1 MKGDTIAAL
10 ATPWGEGG
18 VAILKISGPEAI
30 DIVSKIFKGKK
41 KNLKTMKTYQMAYG
55 FIVDPLTGD
64 EIDEVIVSLMK
75 APYSYTREDVVEIS
89 CHGGTLV
96 ARRILE
102 ILLAAGA
109 RLAEPGEF
117 TRRAFL
123 NGRIDLTQA
132 EAVLELV
139 RARSSQALKIATRKL
154 KGEFGKKIGSF
165 REKLLSLSSW
175 IEASL
180 DFPEEDLPLI
190 SEEETKKEINRLI
203 LELKKIIESVRAG
216 SLYREG
222 VKIVICGKP
231 NVGKSSLLNALLQEA
246 RAIVTSVPGTTRDVI
261 EEVLNVGGIP
271 IRLVDTAGI
280 RQAGDEV
287 EREGVSRTV
296 SQLEEADM
304 VLLVLDSSRLLTEE
318 DFMVMSKL
326 EGRKV
331 VVVYNKKDLP
341 RKIEVEKVR
350 EMFPESREVWIS
362 ALYEDGI
369 EELKEVIIQEVQKG
383 VDLSGEVWMTSLH
396 NIHRLERALECLSDS
411 LNALEQ
417 NLTYDI
423 VAVGIQ
429 EALRFIGEITGE
441 EYTEDLLET
450 IFSQFCI
457 GK

>member
-1 MKGDTIAAL
+1 MERDTIAAL

-18 VAILKISGPEAI
+18 VAILKVSGPDAI
-30 DIVSKIFKGKK
+30 DIVSKIFRGKK

-55 FIVDPLTGD
+55 YIVDPLTGL

-75 APYSYTREDVVEIS
+75 APYSYTREDVVEIN

-96 ARRILE
+96 ARQILE
-102 ILLAAGA
+102 ILLAVGA

-154 KGEFGKKIGSF
+154 KGEFGERISSF
-165 REKLLSLSSW
+165 RERLLSLSSW
-175 IEASL
+175 VEASL

-190 SEEETKKEINRLI
+190 SQEGIRKEIDRLI
-203 LELKKIIESVRAG
+203 LELRKVIESVRAG

-222 VKIVICGKP
+222 IKVVICGKP

-246 RAIVTSVPGTTRDVI
+246 RAIVTSIPGTTRDVI

-271 IRLVDTAGI
+271 LRLVDTAGI

-287 EREGVSRTV
+287 EREGVLRSV
-296 SQLEEADM
+296 SQLEEADI
-304 VLLVLDSSRLLTEE
+304 VLLVLDSSQKLSEE
-318 DFMVMSKL
+318 DFMIMDKL
-326 EGRKV
+326 KEKKV
-331 VVVYNKKDLP
+331 ILVYNKKDLP
-341 RKIEVEKVR
+341 MKIEEEKIR
-350 EMFPESREVWIS
+350 ERFPRNKEVWIS
-362 ALYEDGI
+362 ALYEEGI
-369 EELKEVIIQEVQKG
+369 DELKEAILSEVQEG
-383 VDLSGEVWMTSLH
+383 VDLSGEVWMTSLQ
-396 NIHRLERALECLSDS
+396 NIKRLEKALSSLNDSLLALERGM
-411 LNALEQ
+411 
-417 NLTYDI
+417 TYDI
-423 VAVGIQ
+423 VAIGIR
-429 EALRFIGEITGE
+429 EALQFLGEITGE
-441 EYTEDLLET
+441 EYTEDLLNM
-450 IFSQFCI
+450 IFSQFCV

>member
-1 MKGDTIAAL
+1 MERDTIAAL

-18 VAILKISGPEAI
+18 VAILKVSGPDAI
-30 DIVSKIFKGKK
+30 DIVSKIFRGKK

-55 FIVDPLTGD
+55 YIVDPLTGL

-75 APYSYTREDVVEIS
+75 APYSYTREDVVEIN

-96 ARRILE
+96 ARQILE
-102 ILLAAGA
+102 ILLAVGA

-154 KGEFGKKIGSF
+154 KGEFGERISSF
-165 REKLLSLSSW
+165 RERLLSLSSW
-175 IEASL
+175 VEASL

-190 SEEETKKEINRLI
+190 SREGIREEINRLI
-203 LELKKIIESVRAG
+203 LELRKVIESVRAG

-222 VKIVICGKP
+222 IKVVICGKP

-246 RAIVTSVPGTTRDVI
+246 RAIVTSIPGTTRDVI

-271 IRLVDTAGI
+271 LRLVDTAGI

-287 EREGVSRTV
+287 EREGVLRSV
-296 SQLEEADM
+296 SQLEEADI
-304 VLLVLDSSRLLTEE
+304 VLLVLDSSQKLSEE
-318 DFMVMSKL
+318 DFMIMDKL
-326 EGRKV
+326 KEKKV
-331 VVVYNKKDLP
+331 ILVYNKKDLP
-341 RKIEVEKVR
+341 MKIEEEKIR
-350 EMFPESREVWIS
+350 ERFPRNKEVWIS
-362 ALYEDGI
+362 ALYEEGI
-369 EELKEVIIQEVQKG
+369 DELKEAILSEVQEG
-383 VDLSGEVWMTSLH
+383 VDLSGEVWMTSLQ
-396 NIHRLERALECLSDS
+396 NIKRLEKALSSLNDSLLALERGM
-411 LNALEQ
+411 
-417 NLTYDI
+417 TYDI
-423 VAVGIQ
+423 VAIGIR
-429 EALRFIGEITGE
+429 EALQFLGEITGE
-441 EYTEDLLET
+441 EYTEDLLNM
-450 IFSQFCI
+450 IFSQFCV

>member
-1 MKGDTIAAL
+1 MRGDTIAAL

-18 VAILKISGPEAI
+18 VAILKVSGPEAI

-102 ILLAAGA
+102 ILLTAGA

-132 EAVLELV
+132 EAVLELI
-139 RARSSQALKIATRKL
+139 RARSAQALKIATRKL
-154 KGEFGKKIGSF
+154 KGEFG
-165 REKLLSLSSW
+165 EKLSLIRKRLLSLSSW
-175 IEASL
+175 LEASL

-190 SEEETKKEINRLI
+190 SSQ
-203 LELKKIIESVRAG
+203 ELKSNINEIISMLRKILNSVRAG
-216 SLYREG
+216 FLYREG
-222 VKIVICGKP
+222 VKTVICGKP

-246 RAIVTSVPGTTRDVI
+246 RAIVTSIPGTTRDVI
-261 EEVLNVGGIP
+261 EEVLNVRGIP

-280 RQAGDEV
+280 RRASDEV
-287 EREGVSRTV
+287 EREGVSRTI
-296 SQLEEADM
+296 SQLEEADI
-304 VLLVLDSSRLLTEE
+304 VLLVLDSSQLLTEE
-318 DFMVMSKL
+318 DFMVMNKL
-326 EGRKV
+326 KGRKV

-341 RKIEVEKVR
+341 RKVEVEKVK
-350 EMFPESREVWIS
+350 EFFPESREVWIS

-369 EELKEVIIQEVQKG
+369 EELKETIVQEVQEG
-383 VDLSGEVWMTSLH
+383 IDLSGEVWMTSLQ
-396 NIHRLERALECLSDS
+396 NAHRLEKALECLNDS

-441 EYTEDLLET
+441 EYTEDLLEM